1 MRASSHRGAGS
12 GATMSLREDPAM
24 ANARNPGGPV
34 GRTLGLLIPFLCVV
48 LLGAV
53 RAGAAPRV
61 VVVGEVSGAAESAA
75 SLLRELGVADAAGHW
90 SGGDA
95 LLVQTGDLLDRGEN
109 VRATLDLFMRLEQ
122 EAAAAGGRVVVL
134 VGNHELLNMLG
145 ELDGVEYMAYQ
156 HFSGPGSELQQQR
169 AWEAWSE
176 WRGQRAEALGESFS
190 ADEALAAEWLAGHPP
205 GWVEYAMS
213 MRPEGVYGRWLRSL
227 PAAFEHE
234 GLLFA
239 HAGFSP
245 ELQGQD
251 VAAVNRR
258 VAEEIAAFDELRL
271 AEVVAA
277 EIAYLNGLEGAHQRR
292 FKARIDE
299 AAALR
304 PLAAMKSWLVFSDTG
319 PLWFTGATAWDDNH
333 QGAEMASV
341 LDALGAR
348 RMIVGHASGPDKRI
362 HARFGGRVIIASS
375 PMSDDPW
382 VSDTPAGLEIVDGE
396 IFVVSAGRRELLV
409 DGP

>member
-1 MRASSHRGAGS
+1 MV
-12 GATMSLREDPAM
+12 
-24 ANARNPGGPV
+24 NARTPGGPV
-34 GRTLGLLIPFLCVV
+34 GRRLGLLIPLLCAV
-48 LLGAV
+48 LTGAV
-53 RAGAAPRV
+53 PAAAAPRV
-61 VVVGEVSGAAESAA
+61 VVVGEVSGAAASAA
-75 SLLRELGVADAAGHW
+75 ALLRELGVADEAGRW
-90 SGGDA
+90 SGGDT

-134 VGNHELLNMLG
+134 LGNHELLNMLG
-145 ELDGVEYMAYQ
+145 ELEGVEYTAYQ
-156 HFSGPGSELQQQR
+156 HFSGPDSELQQQR
-169 AWEAWSE
+169 AWEAWSG
-176 WRGQRAEALGESFS
+176 WRRERAEALGESFS

-205 GWVEYAMS
+205 GWVEYAMA

-227 PAAFEHE
+227 PAAFLHD
-234 GLLFA
+234 GVLFA

-258 VAEEIAAFDELRL
+258 VAEEIAAFDELRSRMTAKGLGLPFSSAREL

-277 EIAYLNGLEGAHQRR
+277 EIAYLNGLEGARQRR

-304 PLAAMKSWLVFSDTG
+304 PLAAMKDWLVFSDTG

-333 QGAEMASV
+333 HGAEIAAV
-341 LDALGAR
+341 LDAVGAR

-362 HARFGGRVIIASS
+362 HARFGGRVIIASA

-382 VSDTPAGLEIVDGE
+382 VSDKPAGLEIVDGE
-396 IFVVSAGRRELLV
+396 VFVVAAGRRELLV
-409 DGP
+409 DDP